1 MAFEESIR
9 KASIQSYEGTRK
21 GDTEEEIIEIQN
33 FIRNARIVVP
43 NKNGIKV
50 EVINEVLKRFD
61 IPPAEY
67 LHVNTNYADFSRTP
81 AISKAMIAIDQSD
94 ADLVIA
100 RGRLGIPG
108 SGSFLVFMDNKS
120 RILTAASSPSHII
133 HHQSLEETVYK
144 ETLEALKKVGFKE
157 NEENLD

>member
-50 EVINEVLKRFD
+50 EVINE
-61 IPPAEY
+61 
-67 LHVNTNYADFSRTP
+67 
-81 AISKAMIAIDQSD
+81 
-94 ADLVIA
+94 
-100 RGRLGIPG
+100 
-108 SGSFLVFMDNKS
+108 NK
-120 RILTAASSPSHII
+120 
-133 HHQSLEETVYK
+133 E
-144 ETLEALKKVGFKE
+144 GNF
-157 NEENLD
+157 

>member
-1 MAFEESIR
+1 MAFEESIK
-9 KASIQSYEGTRK
+9 KASIESYKGTRR
-21 GDTEEEIIEIQN
+21 GDTLKEVEEIREYIK
-33 FIRNARIVVP
+33 NAKIVVP

-50 EVINEVLKRFD
+50 EVINKVLKKFN
-61 IPPAEY
+61 IAPAEY

-120 RILTAASSPSHII
+120 RILTAASSPSHVI
-133 HHQSLEETVYK
+133 HNESLEKTVYK
-144 ETLEALKKVGFKE
+144 ETLEALERIGFKE
-157 NEENLD
+157 NV

>member
-9 KASIQSYEGTRK
+9 KASIESYEGTRK
-21 GDTEEEIIEIQN
+21 GDTEEEIKAIQDY
-33 FIRNARIVVP
+33 IRNAKIVVP

-50 EVINEVLKRFD
+50 EIINEVLGRFG

-67 LHVNTNYADFSRTP
+67 LHVNTNFADFSRTP

-108 SGSFLVFMDNKS
+108 SGSFMVFMDNKS
-120 RILTAASSPSHII
+120 RILTAASSPSHVI
-133 HHQSLEETVYK
+133 HNESLEERVYK
-144 ETLEALKKVGFKE
+144 ETLEALRRVGFKE
-157 NEENLD
+157 EI